1 VDLLGVGSGEAHVR
15 GYVGLGALH
24 ERGELGELHAQLI
37 GDRAPLRTRRL
48 RSVLGEDGVDH
59 GQHHLP
65 LALARV
71 RQRIAQEVHF
81 AALPDPS
88 YTTPGDVSVARDS
101 DVKITK
107 DVLPKIER
115 RLSWTRAMLNFKGE
129 TVAEAAAEFNRY
141 DTTKIVVADPSI
153 EDFRI
158 GGAFLATNPESF
170 VAALQKLF
178 AIDAEKRSGSV
189 DLYLS
194 RRKSLASQD

>member
-1 VDLLGVGSGEAHVR
+1 
-15 GYVGLGALH
+15 
-24 ERGELGELHAQLI
+24 
-37 GDRAPLRTRRL
+37 
-48 RSVLGEDGVDH
+48 
-59 GQHHLP
+59 
-65 LALARV
+65 
-71 RQRIAQEVHF
+71 
-81 AALPDPS
+81 
-88 YTTPGDVSVARDS
+88 
-101 DVKITK
+101 
-107 DVLPKIER
+107 
-115 RLSWTRAMLNFKGE
+115 MLNFKGE